1 MDLPQVSMA
10 YSWNIDLKYYN
21 VCAKCLK
28 KTDKFHMNISLL
40 GYIGNNIHI
49 DEVFDHHDR

>member
-1 MDLPQVSMA
+1 M
-10 YSWNIDLKYYN
+10 YYN
-21 VCAKCLK
+21 IYAKCID